1 MDGEELMN
9 RLKKFSGVMLS
20 LFRRRLGNGY
30 CRMNPFMDVDTN
42 AGRYQVCLR
51 KGDRVEFRL
60 PSRITGV
67 KQMMRRY
74 ELCYMMLD
82 FAVNRPNA
90 SFKTFLKAVAPI
102 VSSMYGHDEQKVNEI
117 LTLSE
122 AFNKTLRTGTI
133 NRETMRMARPTP
145 QHDRQVGQRPDPPR
159 VVRRTGV
166 VSSRTRSLRPSVCTD
181 ADESKRTK
189 RKLTQMGGAP
199 TANTIMA
206 QADYTNKI
214 QFWTEQLALASNP
227 ILAHKTRYTLT
238 RCQESLAHF
247 EGKQLAI
254 ETNRVA
260 LPDLTEAQAQ
270 KVADADLLV
279 SNLIVELSESD
290 PRWTEIWEEF
300 DLLEAIEAHI
310 KKLQS

>member
-1 MDGEELMN
+1 MDTIQYTTTGDYHRNRVVRYHGSPSPKHLGMGAKKGDIATLKSAQKRNVIEFENGNVNSKFTIGFEVEKTRFSRGAVTEYALFAGFERDGSCGYEAITHILPLLPKGEWRNKVFNMMYEAKRIIEDSYSPSNTSCGGHITLAVDGMDGEELMN

-30 CRMNPFMDVDTN
+30 CRSNPFMDVDTN

-122 AFNKTLRTGTI
+122 AFNKTLRTGQI
-133 NRETMRMARPTP
+133 NRETIAWLDPSRSMT
-145 QHDRQVGQRPDPPR
+145 DRWDR
-159 VVRRTGV
+159 
-166 VSSRTRSLRPSVCTD
+166 
-181 ADESKRTK
+181 
-189 RKLTQMGGAP
+189 
-199 TANTIMA
+199 
-206 QADYTNKI
+206 
-214 QFWTEQLALASNP
+214 
-227 ILAHKTRYTLT
+227 
-238 RCQESLAHF
+238 
-247 EGKQLAI
+247 
-254 ETNRVA
+254 
-260 LPDLTEAQAQ
+260 DLTCHG
-270 KVADADLLV
+270 
-279 SNLIVELSESD
+279 
-290 PRWTEIWEEF
+290 W
-300 DLLEAIEAHI
+300 
-310 KKLQS
+310 

>member
-1 MDGEELMN
+1 MGAKKGDIATLKSAQKRNVIELDNGDVNSKFTIGVEVEKARFSRGAVTEYALFAGFERDGSCGYEAISHILPLLPKGEWRNKVFNMMYEAKRIIEDSYSPSNTSCGGHITLAVDGMDGEELMN

-90 SFKTFLKAVAPI
+90 SFKTFLKAVTPI
-102 VSSMYGHDEQKVNEI
+102 VSSMYGHDEQKVTEI

-122 AFNKTLRTGTI
+122 AFNKMLRTGQI
-133 NRETMRMARPTP
+133 NRETIAWIDPSRSMT
-145 QHDRQVGQRPDPPR
+145 DRWDR
-159 VVRRTGV
+159 
-166 VSSRTRSLRPSVCTD
+166 
-181 ADESKRTK
+181 
-189 RKLTQMGGAP
+189 
-199 TANTIMA
+199 
-206 QADYTNKI
+206 
-214 QFWTEQLALASNP
+214 
-227 ILAHKTRYTLT
+227 
-238 RCQESLAHF
+238 
-247 EGKQLAI
+247 
-254 ETNRVA
+254 
-260 LPDLTEAQAQ
+260 DLTCHG
-270 KVADADLLV
+270 
-279 SNLIVELSESD
+279 
-290 PRWTEIWEEF
+290 W
-300 DLLEAIEAHI
+300 
-310 KKLQS
+310 

>member
-1 MDGEELMN
+1 MDTIQYTTTGDYNRNRVVRYHGSPSPKHLGMGAKKGDIATLKSAQKRNVIEFENGNVNSKFTIGFEVEKTRFSRGAVTEYALFAGFERDGSCGYEAITHILPLLPKGEWRNKVFNMMYEAKRIIEDSYSPSNTSCGGHITLAVDGMDGEELMN

-30 CRMNPFMDVDTN
+30 CRSNPFMDVDTN

-102 VSSMYGHDEQKVNEI
+102 VSSMYGHDEQKVNDI

-133 NRETMRMARPTP
+133 NRETIAWLDPSRSMT
-145 QHDRQVGQRPDPPR
+145 DRWDR
-159 VVRRTGV
+159 
-166 VSSRTRSLRPSVCTD
+166 
-181 ADESKRTK
+181 
-189 RKLTQMGGAP
+189 
-199 TANTIMA
+199 
-206 QADYTNKI
+206 
-214 QFWTEQLALASNP
+214 
-227 ILAHKTRYTLT
+227 
-238 RCQESLAHF
+238 
-247 EGKQLAI
+247 
-254 ETNRVA
+254 
-260 LPDLTEAQAQ
+260 DLTCHG
-270 KVADADLLV
+270 
-279 SNLIVELSESD
+279 
-290 PRWTEIWEEF
+290 W
-300 DLLEAIEAHI
+300 
-310 KKLQS
+310 